1 MAARRGN
8 VGDPTARSALL
19 DAAQQLMIEEGYAAV
34 TARRVATKAHLN
46 SALVF
51 YYFETMDGLFIALF
65 RRGAEGSFER
75 LQKALTSEQ
84 PLWGFWEMIHD
95 RSGSALTMEFIA
107 LGNHRKRIRQEIAEY
122 SRKFRRAQLEVL
134 SSVLAG
140 YGLDPEQWPASSVI
154 LVLSG
159 ISRFLLMEEAFDV
172 DTGHAE
178 TINLIEG
185 QIRLLEGARRGIGD
199 AAKKSFQNQGTE

>member
-19 DAAQQLMIEEGYAAV
+19 DAAQQLMLDEGYAAV
-34 TARRVATKAHLN
+34 TARRVATKAHVN

-51 YYFETMDGLFIALF
+51 YYFQTMDGLFIALF
-65 RRGAEGSFER
+65 QRGAESSFER
-75 LQKALTSEQ
+75 LQTALTSEQ

-107 LGNHRKRIRQEIAEY
+107 LANHRKSIRKVIAEY
-122 SRKFRRAQLEVL
+122 SRKFRRAQLETL
-134 SSVLAG
+134 SSVLTG
-140 YGLDPEQWPASSVI
+140 YRLDPSQWPASSVV

-159 ISRFLLMEEAFDV
+159 ISRFLLMEEAFEV
-172 DTGHAE
+172 DIGHAE
-178 TINLIEG
+178 TINLIEA
-185 QIRLLEGARRGIGD
+185 QIRSLEGDRS
-199 AAKKSFQNQGTE
+199 KKGHGATKPIRSHATK